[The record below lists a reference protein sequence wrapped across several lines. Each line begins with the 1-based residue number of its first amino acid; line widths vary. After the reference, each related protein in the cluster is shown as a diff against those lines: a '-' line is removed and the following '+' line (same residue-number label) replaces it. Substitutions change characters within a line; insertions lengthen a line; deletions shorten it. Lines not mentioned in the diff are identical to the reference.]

1 MIEKPIERLTK
12 PDAFSTLG
20 ETPDIL
26 FSFNEDTLYLS
37 NRSLRGLKK
46 LRQRSPYTVAGGFGY
61 LGVDLN
67 RVEKLAL
74 GLGAYF
80 EFEGVISWISKVLSW
95 FNNLK

>member
-46 LRQRSPYTVAGGFGY
+46 LRQRSPYTVAGGFDY

-74 GLGAYF
+74 GFRANFDF
-80 EFEGVISWISKVLSW
+80 EDIIPDIDEVWIS
-95 FNNLK
+95 